1 MTPSFALYIFG
12 IIGGLLF
19 LVALFMFGR
28 AVWETIVAVF
38 RIFFTTIGA
47 ILRFFGSSLLALGW
61 YITGVFVLLAL
72 GSGVIGYLYWFKGG
86 GFDLVGVRP
95 PSCTELL
102 DRKGNVLDYL
112 CPFEG
117 VRIWR
122 PLDAIST
129 NLRVLVVMLEDDKF
143 YEHGGLDIDEIWN
156 SLETDIEKKKIAR
169 GGSTITQQLAKNLFL
184 SKEKSLLR
192 KASEVPLAMRLE
204 REFTKDQILELY
216 LNTIE
221 WGPGIFGIEAASR
234 LYFDHEASALKE
246 EEAWLLALM
255 IPNPKEL
262 CLWSAPRAK
271 RSLLHRAKHLATRLH
286 QEHRMT
292 KAESEEA
299 LATFEA
305 FLDNWGAARPLALR
319 GGRKYPARW
328 GNEHTFSLAEVVS
341 VRRGAAGL
349 LKRFR
354 QAPVRLN
361 IDRELQ
367 EKLEALQPTV
377 HAHDLTD
384 MIAVMEGTEIRAM
397 IPVTRARLAA
407 EVKPIAE
414 AQGFTTQVFPARNIP
429 PEALWP

>member
-1 MTPSFALYIFG
+1 MTSSVVLYILLVL
-12 IIGGLLF
+12 GGLLF
-19 LVALFMFGR
+19 LVALFMFGQ
-28 AVWETIVAVF
+28 AVWETVVAVF
-38 RIFFTTIGA
+38 RIFFATIGA
-47 ILRFFGSSLLALGW
+47 VLRFFGSSLLALGW
-61 YITGVFVLLAL
+61 YITGVLLLAAI
-72 GSGVIGYLYWFKGG
+72 GGGVIGYTYWFKAG
-86 GFDLVGVRP
+86 GFDLAGVRP
-95 PSCTELL
+95 PVCTELL

-117 VRIWR
+117 VRVWR
-122 PLDAIST
+122 PLESIST
-129 NLRVLVVMLEDDKF
+129 NLRMLVVMLEDDKF

-156 SLETDIEKKKIAR
+156 SLETDLEKHKIAR

-192 KASEVPLAMRLE
+192 KASEVPIAMRLE

-262 CLWSAPRAK
+262 CLWSQPRAK
-271 RSLLHRAKHLATRLH
+271 RSILHRARHLATRLY
-286 QEHRMT
+286 QEHRMS
-292 KAESEEA
+292 KAESEQA
-299 LATFEA
+299 YATFEA
-305 FLDNWGAARPLALR
+305 FIENWSTTKPLALR

-328 GNEHTFSLAEVVS
+328 GNEHTFSVAEVVS

-367 EKLEALQPTV
+367 EKLEALQPAI
-377 HAHDLTD
+377 HAHDLSD
-384 MIAVMEGTEIRAM
+384 MLAVMEGSEIRGM
-397 IPVTRARLAA
+397 IPVTKSKLAA

-429 PEALWP
+429 PGALWP